1 MTRARIVRWVV
12 IGVCVAGIA
21 GMIVGSV
28 ADNNDIALTFGLITA
43 AAVLCLM
50 VATAVMPPAT
60 ATSTVTTTAA
70 FDERQAARVERL
82 VERLVAE
89 GAQEDAV
96 RELVGEAVRLGK
108 GAAKTQEIPHIH
120 PPDAD
125 D

>member
-12 IGVCVAGIA
+12 IGVCVVGIA
-21 GMIVGSV
+21 GMIVGSI
-28 ADNNDIALTFGLITA
+28 ADNNDVALTFGLITA

-50 VATAVMPPAT
+50 VATAVTPP
-60 ATSTVTTTAA
+60 TSTAIATTTTTY
-70 FDERQAARVERL
+70 DERQAARVEEL
-82 VERLVAE
+82 VERLVAD
-89 GAQEDAV
+89 GARENAV

-108 GAAKTQEIPHIH
+108 GAAETQEIPQIR

>member
-12 IGVCVAGIA
+12 IGVCVVGIA

-28 ADNNDIALTFGLITA
+28 ADNNDVALTFGLITA

-50 VATAVMPPAT
+50 VATAVTPP
-60 ATSTVTTTAA
+60 TSTAIATTTNA
-70 FDERQAARVERL
+70 FDERQAARVEQL
-82 VERLVAE
+82 VERLVSD
-89 GAQEDAV
+89 GGHEDTV

-108 GAAKTQEIPHIH
+108 GAAKTQEIPHIG

>member
-1 MTRARIVRWVV
+1 MARARIVRWVV

-28 ADNNDIALTFGLITA
+28 ADNNDVALTFGLITA

-50 VATAVMPPAT
+50 VATAVTPPA
-60 ATSTVTTTAA
+60 ATSMASKTTA
-70 FDERQAARVERL
+70 FDERQAALVEQL
-82 VERLVAE
+82 VERLVDD
-89 GAQEDAV
+89 GAREDAV

-108 GAAKTQEIPHIH
+108 GAAESREIPHIRS
-120 PPDAD
+120 PDAD